1 MDTDQQKIQSKGR
14 GVGSGFVVGV
24 LLTTLLAV
32 MFFLGAASERMF
44 RIPVLDQF
52 IPAQNGSGGLESITR
67 KILNEE
73 SFVEE
78 IAEQSAGSVV
88 TVSIETE
95 RQLNGG
101 VFMDPFGLFGRRFY
115 QQPDQIEEIEQDI
128 GTGFVVD
135 QDEGLVVTNKHV
147 VSEDRASY
155 TVITKDGAEFE
166 VERIYRDPVNDL
178 AILKISGNVPDA
190 LELGDSD
197 NLRVGQ
203 FAMAIGT
210 ALGEFRHTVTTGV
223 ISGLGRGITA
233 GDQFGGF
240 VEELSNVIQTD
251 AAINPG
257 NSGGPLLN
265 SAGQVIGVNTAVA
278 QAQNIGFAIPIS
290 IVKNTLDNFNQTG
303 QFDRPFLGVRYR
315 MLDKEMAQANSL
327 PEGAYIVE
335 VIRDSAAATAGLEVG
350 DIVTEMNGVKVVEA
364 QGGLAQLINSLKVGE
379 KVVMTVNREGK
390 ELELE
395 AEMKLGESGE

>member
-1 MDTDQQKIQSKGR
+1 METQQQKRFGA
-14 GVGSGFVVGV
+14 GGGFVIGV
-24 LLTTLLAV
+24 LLTVMLAA
-32 MFFLGAASERMF
+32 MFFLGAATDRVVG
-44 RIPVLDQF
+44 IPVLDKF
-52 IPAQNGSGGLESITR
+52 ISRANDRGGGFETLTR
-67 KILNEE
+67 RILNEE
-73 SFVEE
+73 SFVED
-78 IAEQSAGSVV
+78 IADEASDSVV
-88 TVSIETE
+88 TVAIQTE
-95 RQLNGG
+95 RQVNGRL
-101 VFMDPFGLFGRRFY
+101 FMDPFGLFGGRQLY
-115 QQPDQIEEIEQDI
+115 EQPGQVEAVEQDI

-135 QDEGLVVTNKHV
+135 QSQGLVVTNKHV
-147 VSEDRASY
+147 VSTDGVNY
-155 TVITKDGAEFE
+155 KVIAKEGEEFE
-166 VERIYRDPVNDL
+166 VENIYRDPVNDL
-178 AILKISGNVPDA
+178 AILKIGGDVPTA
-190 LELGDSD
+190 LELGDSN

-223 ISGLGRGITA
+223 ISGLGRGISA

-290 IVKNTLDNFNQTG
+290 IVKETLDNFNQTG

-315 MLDKEMAQANSL
+315 MIDEEMAEVNSV

-335 VIRDSAAATAGLEVG
+335 VVAGSTAQEAGLRVG
-350 DIVTEMNGVKVVEA
+350 DIVTRMDGVRVA
-364 QGGLAQLINSLKVGE
+364 DSRGGLAELINKLKVGQRIKIGVYRQGE
-379 KVVMTVNREGK
+379 EM
-390 ELELE
+390 ELE
-395 AEMKLGESGE
+395 AEMKIGEGE